1 MTPAHPLDRPIW
13 SMLNGPQASL
23 AIADG
28 PVCRIDPTYGP
39 FAAAAPGHEAELAG
53 LLAGAEDEIWLV
65 EAEEQAPPS
74 GTRVLRTAPLL
85 QMIADGP
92 PETFAIDPDLIPMSE
107 ADAADMARLALE
119 TQPGPWRSHTLH
131 LTTIARPGPFAPR
144 THELGVYYGIRE
156 HGELIAMAG
165 ERMRPALGLA
175 ELSGVCTA
183 PDRQGRGLAGRMIR
197 RVLAGFA
204 ARADTPFLH
213 SYAYNAHAIR
223 LYETLGFRARL
234 SLVVTVLGK
243 AE

>member
-119 TQPGPWRSHTLH
+119 TQPGPWRSHTH
-131 LTTIARPGPFAPR
+131 RYGS
-144 THELGVYYGIRE
+144 YYGLRE
-156 HGELIAMAG
+156 DGRLIAMAG